1 MPDAI
6 TPAQEHA
13 PDRIP
18 RRAWRA
24 LLAVAVL
31 AVTVS
36 GAAYT
41 AVAISLGRMFR
52 TLFRSSAAQG
62 VPPAFLDRML
72 VGSHEGEWVV
82 GAAYWALIAAT
93 VVLSAALLLD
103 ARWTDRALPAWCGM
117 AACFAA
123 MVVLGAER
131 PELPDAA
138 VAGAAWVAW
147 IAAVAWAARRTEPR
161 EAPAPS

>member
-6 TPAQEHA
+6 APAQEQA
-13 PDRIP
+13 PPRIP

-72 VGSHEGEWVV
+72 VGRLDGEVLILV
-82 GAAYWALIAAT
+82 GYWALVAAT
-93 VVLSAALLLD
+93 VAFTVALLAD
-103 ARWTDRALPAWCGM
+103 ARWTDRALSAWCGM
-117 AACFAA
+117 AACFVA
-123 MVVLGAER
+123 MLVLGAER
-131 PELPDAA
+131 PELPEAA
-138 VAGAAWVAW
+138 VAGAAWAVW

-161 EAPAPS
+161 PAAAPS